1 MRGALCDDTKYSCV
15 PKVKLGRILK
25 LNLNSVINQLK
36 PYYTENEDSF
46 GFKLWP
52 RFARFFF
59 AFVPTRFGFF
69 FLFSFPLRKR
79 KLMCPSSKMQ
89 NEDIFISNL
98 VPRALFP
105 GFGGVSLSQRFV
117 HPHSQIPSVL
127 GIPRYPP
134 GMPKSLVFWWWWW
147 WWWWRWGGGGGW
159 ENCQIFSKRLHCFS
173 GVLRNVTKLRILHH
187 YPKDICPELALK
199 KSRLQTTATSINSIS
214 DTGKH

>member
-25 LNLNSVINQLK
+25 LNLNSVINPLK

-52 RFARFFF
+52 RFAPFFF

-147 WWWWRWGGGGGW
+147 WGVGLRELPDIFKKVALFQWGTQKCHKITNTASLPQG
-159 ENCQIFSKRLHCFS
+159 RLS
-173 GVLRNVTKLRILHH
+173 RIG
-187 YPKDICPELALK
+187 AK
-199 KSRLQTTATSINSIS
+199 KE
-214 DTGKH
+214 

>member
-15 PKVKLGRILK
+15 PKVKLGRTLK
-25 LNLNSVINQLK
+25 LNLNSVINPLK

-147 WWWWRWGGGGGW
+147 WWWWRWGGGGVERTARYFQKGCTVSVGYS
-159 ENCQIFSKRLHCFS
+159 EMSQNYEYCI
-173 GVLRNVTKLRILHH
+173 
-187 YPKDICPELALK
+187 
-199 KSRLQTTATSINSIS
+199 TTPRTFVQNWR
-214 DTGKH
+214 